1 MLNGHPKRRHIIILV
16 CESNWKNIR
25 FVARAAGH
33 QDWRLRRRVAVWS
46 YLILSLLLLLGVC
59 EKGCSSHSRQSVR
72 QLAATRC
79 RCPITIPTWL
89 YWHGEEHDL
98 TEYC

>member
-1 MLNGHPKRRHIIILV
+1 MHIRREDILYW
-16 CESNWKNIR
+16 CANQIGKILGSLP
-25 FVARAAGH
+25 G
-33 QDWRLRRRVAVWS
+33 QDWHGRRLRFAVWS

-59 EKGCSSHSRQSVR
+59 EKGSSSHSRQSVR

-79 RCPITIPTWL
+79 WCPIPISTWL